1 MGAARTMGSEQQAYT
16 LSDRA
21 TYVSRKAK
29 GLDLDILVE
38 GDPIL
43 LNPYGVIPVNP
54 EAHPGINAEGG
65 QTFADWLIA
74 LPAQQLIADYQVSGT
89 QLFIPDSEAWR
100 AEHPSE

>member
-1 MGAARTMGSEQQAYT
+1 MGATLTMASEKQAYT

-21 TYVSRKAK
+21 TYIARQAE

-43 LNPYGVIPVNP
+43 FNPYGVIPVSP

-65 QTFADWLIA
+65 QAFADWITA
-74 LPAQQLIADYQVSGT
+74 LPAQQLIADFQVDGT
-89 QLFIPDSEAWR
+89 QLFTPDSEAWR
-100 AEHPSE
+100 AAHPSS